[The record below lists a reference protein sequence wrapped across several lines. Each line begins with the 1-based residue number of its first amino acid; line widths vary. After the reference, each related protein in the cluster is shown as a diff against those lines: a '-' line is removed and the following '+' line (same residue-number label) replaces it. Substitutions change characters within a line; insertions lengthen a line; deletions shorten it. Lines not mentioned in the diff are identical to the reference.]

1 MPKQK
6 THSGAKKRFKVTGS
20 GKIMKQGAGM
30 RHNLEK
36 KSSKLTRRL
45 NREVVL
51 APADAK
57 NIKKLLGK

>member
-30 RHNLEK
+30 RHNLEN
-36 KSSKLTRRL
+36 KSSEQTRRMS
-45 NREVVL
+45 RDSVL

-57 NIKKLLGK
+57 VIKRLLGK